1 MNKFLLS
8 CSLSFLAGCTGL
20 GDRLPHIQHAQVD
33 LKNGEPCLTYAITA
47 GDRISSIQIGSK
59 FDKTD
64 SFRKN
69 LIAAP
74 FIPEMNKCLPTF
86 DYHFTTGKQYVVYY
100 SVDNLKSRREKI
112 IEGRFSLP

>member
-1 MNKFLLS
+1 MNKFLLMYLL
-8 CSLSFLAGCTGL
+8 SLLAGCTGP
-20 GDRLPHIQHAQVD
+20 GDRLPDVQNAHVD

-59 FDKTD
+59 FNETE

-69 LIAAP
+69 LTEAP

-86 DYHFTTGKQYVVYY
+86 DYHFTPGKQYVVYY
-100 SVDNLKSRREKI
+100 SVDNVKSTREKI
-112 IEGRFSLP
+112 IQGSFSLP